1 MLVDNPWCNAI
12 HTIQHLYFADLHK
25 QKLWGGQ
32 VAQVLYISMPFLSTK
47 QQHQSTDPNHV
58 KSSTDLILS

>member
-1 MLVDNPWCNAI
+1 MQS
-12 HTIQHLYFADLHK
+12 IQSNTSILPTYTNRNYG
-25 QKLWGGQ
+25 GGQ

-47 QQHQSTDPNHV
+47 QQHQSTDNNHV